1 MKTILCEKTQ
11 RITTLKKKLQERL
24 NVKITNKGK
33 EVFINGNPED
43 EYFAEKVIDALNFG
57 FSFSSAILIK
67 EGDCIFE
74 ILNIKDHTRRNDLE
88 RIRARIIGTNGK
100 TLKTLSDLTESHF
113 ELKDNFVG
121 IISPPERIEAAQE
134 GIKSIIRG
142 AKQKNVYNFL
152 EKRKVE
158 DIEDLGLKKP
168 KKKTKE
174 EN

>member
-1 MKTILCEKTQ
+1 MKTILCEKIQ

-24 NVKITNKGK
+24 NVKITNKGN

-121 IISPPERIEAAQE
+121 IIS
-134 GIKSIIRG
+134 IIRG